1 MLGLNVFVKIIFLSP
16 CFCLFSIKV
25 LRFTIR
31 SYRTVDLMRTSNTA
45 QKNRCRQEDRTVPE
59 TSYGTVLLAAKM

>member
-1 MLGLNVFVKIIFLSP
+1 MKKFP
-16 CFCLFSIKV
+16 MKV

-45 QKNRCRQEDRTVPE
+45 QKNRCHQEERTTVPE
-59 TSYGTVLLAAKM
+59 TSYGTILLLAEMQKRMLENSC